1 VSAFA
6 DWLRGFRE
14 LHERARQRSLNA
26 GEEETYLAMREEL
39 ARAMLAAQ
47 RLSLK
52 PGETPRRALR
62 VARALQLDLELG
74 AINQRTVTLD
84 LSTGGFST
92 LLAKPPGL
100 GEEVKISMRLP
111 ASEPLTCRA
120 RITEVKPLAGSAR
133 VSAQFLE
140 LPAADLERLEFYI
153 VDAVLALL
161 AG

>member
-1 VSAFA
+1 
-6 DWLRGFRE
+6 
-14 LHERARQRSLNA
+14 
-26 GEEETYLAMREEL
+26 MREEL

-92 LLAKPPGL
+92 LLARPPAL

-111 ASEPLTCRA
+111 AAEPLTCRA

-133 VSAQFLE
+133 VSAQFLD
-140 LPAADLERLEFYI
+140 LPAADLERLELYI